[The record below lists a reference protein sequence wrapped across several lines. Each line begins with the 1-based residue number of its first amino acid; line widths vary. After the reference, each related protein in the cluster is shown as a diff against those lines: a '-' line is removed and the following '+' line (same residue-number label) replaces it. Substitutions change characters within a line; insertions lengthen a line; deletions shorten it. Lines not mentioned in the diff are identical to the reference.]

1 MRKKL
6 AALMLTGA
14 IALAPMQPAYA
25 LFGVGDV
32 VIDPTNLAQNILT
45 AARTLEMINNQITQL
60 QNEAQMLINQGRN
73 LTNLPH
79 SSLARLQSIM
89 RQTEDLLGEAQ
100 RVRYVVSE
108 IERVFSEQYG
118 DAAATG
124 DFAAMNAIAEAR
136 WRTSVAGYED
146 ALKVQAGVVGNIE
159 ATRTELS
166 TLVSQSQGAV
176 GALQAAQA
184 GNQLLA
190 LQSQQMTD
198 LTAAIAAQNRA
209 DALDA
214 ARRASAEA
222 QGREN
227 LSRFLDYGTGYTPT
241 AVSMFR

>member
-73 LTNLPH
+73 LANLPH
-79 SSLARLQSIM
+79 SSLARLRSIM
-89 RQTEDLLGEAQ
+89 QQTEDLLGEAQ
-100 RVRYVVSE
+100 RVGYVVSE

-124 DFAAMNAIAEAR
+124 DFAAMNANAEAR

-166 TLVSQSQGAV
+166 TLVSQSQGA
-176 GALQAAQA
+176 QAAQA

-214 ARRASAEA
+214 ARRASAKA

-227 LSRFLDYGTGYTPT
+227 LNRFLDYGTGYTPT

>member
-73 LTNLPH
+73 LANLPH
-79 SSLARLQSIM
+79 SSLARLRSIM
-89 RQTEDLLGEAQ
+89 QQTEDLL
-100 RVRYVVSE
+100 
-108 IERVFSEQYG
+108 
-118 DAAATG
+118 G
-124 DFAAMNAIAEAR
+124 DFAAMNANAEAR

-176 GALQAAQA
+176 GTLQAAQA

-198 LTAAIAAQNRA
+198 LTAAITAQNRA

-214 ARRASAEA
+214 ARRASAKA

-227 LSRFLDYGTGYTPT
+227 LNRFLDYGTGYTPT

>member
-6 AALMLTGA
+6 AALLMTGA
-14 IALAPMQPAYA
+14 IAFAPMQPAHA
-25 LFGVGDV
+25 LFGFGDIV
-32 VIDPTNLAQNILT
+32 FDPSNYAENVLT
-45 AARTLEMINNQITQL
+45 AARTLEQINNQIQQL
-60 QNEAQMLINQGRN
+60 QNEAQMLINQARN
-73 LTNLPH
+73 LASLPY
-79 SSLARLQSIM
+79 SSLAQLQATIA
-89 RQTEDLLGEAQ
+89 RTQNLLSEAQ
-100 RVRYVVSE
+100 NIAYQVSE
-108 IERVFSEQYG
+108 IETAFNEQYG
-118 DAAATG
+118 EAAATG
-124 DFAAMNAIAEAR
+124 DFAAMNANAEAR

-159 ATRTELS
+159 RTRSELS
-166 TLVSQSQGAV
+166 NLVAQSQGAV

-227 LSRFLDYGTGYTPT
+227 LNRFLDYGTGYTPT

>member
-1 MRKKL
+1 M
-6 AALMLTGA
+6 
-14 IALAPMQPAYA
+14 
-25 LFGVGDV
+25 
-32 VIDPTNLAQNILT
+32 
-45 AARTLEMINNQITQL
+45 
-60 QNEAQMLINQGRN
+60 
-73 LTNLPH
+73 
-79 SSLARLQSIM
+79 
-89 RQTEDLLGEAQ
+89 
-100 RVRYVVSE
+100 
-108 IERVFSEQYG
+108 
-118 DAAATG
+118 
-124 DFAAMNAIAEAR
+124 
-136 WRTSVAGYED
+136 
-146 ALKVQAGVVGNIE
+146 KVQAGVVGNIE

-176 GALQAAQA
+176 GTLQAAQA

-198 LTAAIAAQNRA
+198 LTAAITAQNRA